1 MSQKIDDAVL
11 SDESPS
17 GLNPNDAVNGGLNL
31 RGTPTGIKKINKK
44 GLFIGA
50 GLLGGAAIVAVT
62 TFGGGANAVK
72 GAATDAVANQG
83 NEVRPTTM
91 DTSNSWYAN
100 KGNDL
105 VSLLQPQQDPLA
117 LPGMNVGEPNPPAAP
132 AVPDLSGAAAA
143 PIASNATG
151 PKTSAPDLTP
161 AASTQPLAQKSQAEL
176 MEEQR
181 REQEKQRL
189 AQELDQAK
197 KAGLS
202 ASGFG
207 AQQAGGAVPQTT
219 AQNTFPQGGMQ
230 LTGMQTGMQGG
241 AGSRDDDQNRQE
253 AKQQFLREQKSTM
266 DTDYST
272 SVKKAPRSPY
282 EVKAGAVIPAV
293 MIGGINSDLPGQVI
307 AQVKENVYDSKTGQ
321 HLLIPQ
327 GSRLIGLYDS
337 SVTYGQERVL
347 LAWNRVI
354 FPNGDSFNLQGMPG
368 ADKGGYAGFFDEVDN
383 RYFKIFG
390 NAILMSIISAGVQI
404 SQPNNGGN
412 GNNSN
417 QGPSVSQTVG
427 AALGQQIGQTALTIT
442 QKNLNIQPTLKIRP
456 GYEFN
461 VMVTADMIL
470 PPPKN

>member
-1 MSQKIDDAVL
+1 
-11 SDESPS
+11 
-17 GLNPNDAVNGGLNL
+17 
-31 RGTPTGIKKINKK
+31 
-44 GLFIGA
+44 
-50 GLLGGAAIVAVT
+50 
-62 TFGGGANAVK
+62 
-72 GAATDAVANQG
+72 
-83 NEVRPTTM
+83 M

-105 VSLLQPQQDPLA
+105 VSLLQPAQDPLA
-117 LPGMNVGEPNPPAAP
+117 MSGMNSGAPNTPGAP
-132 AVPDLSGAAAA
+132 TVPDLTGAATT

-197 KAGLS
+197 KASLS

-207 AQQAGGAVPQTT
+207 SQQAGGAVPQTT
-219 AQNTFPQGGMQ
+219 TQSTFPQGGMQ
-230 LTGMQTGMQGG
+230 LAGMQTGMQGG

-253 AKQQFLREQKSTM
+253 AKQQFLREQRSTM
-266 DTDYST
+266 DTDYSP
-272 SVKKAPRSPY
+272 SVKKTPRSPY

-470 PPPKN
+470 PPSN

>member
-1 MSQKIDDAVL
+1 MTQQIDDSVL

-17 GLNPNDAVNGGLNL
+17 GLNPNKAVNGGLNL
-31 RGTPTGIKKINKK
+31 RGAPSGIKKINKK
-44 GLFIGA
+44 GLILGA
-50 GLLGGAAIVAVT
+50 GILGGAAIVAVT

-72 GAATDAVANQG
+72 DAATDGVANQG
-83 NEVRPTTM
+83 NELRPTTL
-91 DTSNSWYAN
+91 DTNSSWYAS
-100 KGNDL
+100 KGNNL
-105 VSLLQPQQDPLA
+105 VSLLQT
-117 LPGMNVGEPNPPAAP
+117 EPDLSTSFSQPTVTSG
-132 AVPDLSGAAAA
+132 VPDLGGTAGNGLAT
-143 PIASNATG
+143 ASTAG
-151 PKTSAPDLTP
+151 KTSVPNLTP
-161 AASTQPLAQKSQAEL
+161 AAATQPLAQQSQAEL

-181 REQEKQRL
+181 REQEKQRR

-197 KAGLS
+197 KASLS
-202 ASGFG
+202 AAGFGG
-207 AQQAGGAVPQTT
+207 AQQAGPAP
-219 AQNTFPQGGMQ
+219 
-230 LTGMQTGMQGG
+230 MQGSSNNFQQSSTQL
-241 AGSRDDDQNRQE
+241 AGLTPSMQNNASNNDDQNRQ
-253 AKQQFLREQKSTM
+253 ADKQQFLNNQRTAT
-266 DTDYST
+266 DTDYSS

-282 EVKAGAVIPAV
+282 EVKAGAVIPAI

-368 ADKGGYAGFFDEVDN
+368 ADKAGYAGFFDQVDN
-383 RYFKIFG
+383 HYFKIFG